1 MVSNLGIDRLL
12 VGPLGPHTIFNI
24 IGGLPG
30 PYSPTPLLLH
40 LCYMYLYTLKSV
52 LKGSPFRDS
61 LYTVLIAQSLLHNTT
76 LYLHVPSSCGHHI
89 FSISDILFIKKYPEM
104 GCRYFRIV
112 SSRKGL
118 LYRYGQSMSQVL
130 IFTDISS
137 PNSNDSEI
145 SLLNISA

>member
-1 MVSNLGIDRLL
+1 MARLFKTFNYSVAHWRRKVFNIGGWWQTL
-12 VGPLGPHTIFNI
+12 VLTDYWWGHTGPHTIFKI

-30 PYSPTPLLLH
+30 PYSPTPLLLR
-40 LCYMYLYTLKSV
+40 LCYMYLYALKSV
-52 LKGSPFRDS
+52 LKGGPFRDS

-104 GCRYFRIV
+104 GCRYYRIV

-118 LYRYGQSMSQVL
+118 LYRCGQSMS
-130 IFTDISS
+130 
-137 PNSNDSEI
+137 
-145 SLLNISA
+145 